1 MGKQRAQKVAEAIQK
16 EISSLIIKG
25 LKDPRVGFVTIT
37 AVDVTA
43 DLSIAKVFFT
53 VIGDEKARRDS
64 AAGLKSAIPFMRRE
78 IGKQL
83 RLRVVP
89 EIVFHYDT
97 SIDYGQRIESLLKG
111 IQEKEENDRGD
122 TQDDK

>member
-1 MGKQRAQKVAEAIQK
+1 MGIQRAQKVAEAIQK

-37 AVDVTA
+37 AVDVSS
-43 DLSIAKVFFT
+43 DLSLAKVFFT
-53 VIGDEKARRDS
+53 VIGDDNARTDS
-64 AAGLKSAIPFMRRE
+64 AAGLKSAIPYIRRE

-89 EIVFHYDT
+89 EVIFHYDT
-97 SIDYGQRIESLLKG
+97 SIDYGHHIESLLKG
-111 IQEKEENDRGD
+111 IQEKEEDGRGNS
-122 TQDDK
+122 QDD

>member
-1 MGKQRAQKVAEAIQK
+1 MGIQRAQKVAEAIQK

-37 AVDVTA
+37 AVDVSS
-43 DLSIAKVFFT
+43 DLSLAKVFFT
-53 VIGDEKARRDS
+53 VIGDDKARKDS
-64 AAGLKSAIPFMRRE
+64 AAGLKSAIPFIRRE

-89 EIVFHYDT
+89 EVVFHYDT
-97 SIDYGQRIESLLKG
+97 SIDYGHHIESLLKG
-111 IQEKEENDRGD
+111 IQEKEEDGRGD
-122 TQDDK
+122 SQDN

>member
-53 VIGDEKARRDS
+53 VIGDDKARRES
-64 AAGLKSAIPFMRRE
+64 AAGLKSAIPYMRRE

-89 EIVFHYDT
+89 EIIFNYDT
-97 SIDYGQRIESLLKG
+97 SIDYGQHIESLLKG
-111 IQEKEENDRGD
+111 IQEKEENDRGNS
-122 TQDDK
+122 QDD

>member
-1 MGKQRAQKVAEAIQK
+1 MGIQRAQKVAEAIQK

-37 AVDVTA
+37 AVDVTS
-43 DLSIAKVFFT
+43 DLSLAKVFFT
-53 VIGDEKARRDS
+53 VIGDDKARKDS
-64 AAGLKSAIPFMRRE
+64 AAGLKSAIPYIRRE

-89 EIVFHYDT
+89 EVVFHYDT
-97 SIDYGQRIESLLKG
+97 SIDYGHHIEALLKG
-111 IQEKEENDRGD
+111 IQEKEDDGRGD
-122 TQDDK
+122 SQDN

>member
-1 MGKQRAQKVAEAIQK
+1 MGIQRAQKVAEAIQK

-37 AVDVTA
+37 AVDVTS
-43 DLSIAKVFFT
+43 DLSLAKVFFT
-53 VIGDEKARRDS
+53 VIGDDKARKDS
-64 AAGLKSAIPFMRRE
+64 AAGLKSAIPYIRRE

-89 EIVFHYDT
+89 EVVFQYDT
-97 SIDYGQRIESLLKG
+97 SIDYGHHIEALLKG
-111 IQEKEENDRGD
+111 IQEKEDDGRGD
-122 TQDDK
+122 SQDN

>member
-1 MGKQRAQKVAEAIQK
+1 MGIQRAQKVAEAIQK

-37 AVDVTA
+37 AVDVTS
-43 DLSIAKVFFT
+43 DLSLAKVFFT
-53 VIGDEKARRDS
+53 VIGDDKARKDS
-64 AAGLKSAIPFMRRE
+64 AAGLKSAIPYIRRE

-89 EIVFHYDT
+89 EVVFHYDT
-97 SIDYGQRIESLLKG
+97 SIDYGHHIEALLKG
-111 IQEKEENDRGD
+111 IQEKDEDGRGD
-122 TQDDK
+122 SQDN

>member
-1 MGKQRAQKVAEAIQK
+1 MGIQRAQKVAEAIQK

-37 AVDVTA
+37 AVDVSS
-43 DLSIAKVFFT
+43 DLSLAKVFFT
-53 VIGDEKARRDS
+53 VIGDDKARKDS
-64 AAGLKSAIPFMRRE
+64 AAGLKSAIPYIRRE

-89 EIVFHYDT
+89 EVVFHYDT
-97 SIDYGQRIESLLKG
+97 SIDYGHHIESLLKG
-111 IQEKEENDRGD
+111 IHEKEEDGRGD
-122 TQDDK
+122 SQDN

>member
-1 MGKQRAQKVAEAIQK
+1 LGIQRAQKVAEAIQK

-37 AVDVTA
+37 AVDVSS
-43 DLSIAKVFFT
+43 DLSLAKVFFT
-53 VIGDEKARRDS
+53 VIGDDRARKDS
-64 AAGLKSAIPFMRRE
+64 AAGLKSAIPFIRRE

-89 EIVFHYDT
+89 EVVYHYDT
-97 SIDYGQRIESLLKG
+97 SIDYGHHIESLLKG
-111 IQEKEENDRGD
+111 IQEKEEDGRGD
-122 TQDDK
+122 SQDN

>member
-1 MGKQRAQKVAEAIQK
+1 MGIQRAQKVAEAIQK

-37 AVDVTA
+37 AVDVTS
-43 DLSIAKVFFT
+43 DLSLAKVFFT
-53 VIGDEKARRDS
+53 VIGDDKARKDS
-64 AAGLKSAIPFMRRE
+64 AAGLKSAIPYIRRE

-89 EIVFHYDT
+89 EVVFHYDT
-97 SIDYGQRIESLLKG
+97 SIDYGHHIESLLKG
-111 IQEKEENDRGD
+111 IQEKEEDGSGD
-122 TQDDK
+122 SQDN

>member
-1 MGKQRAQKVAEAIQK
+1 MGIQRAQKVAEAIQK

-37 AVDVTA
+37 AVDVTS
-43 DLSIAKVFFT
+43 DLSLAKVFFT
-53 VIGDEKARRDS
+53 VIGDDKARKDS
-64 AAGLKSAIPFMRRE
+64 AAGLKSAIPYIRRE

-89 EIVFHYDT
+89 EVVFHYDT
-97 SIDYGQRIESLLKG
+97 SIDYGHHIESLLKG
-111 IQEKEENDRGD
+111 IQEKDEDGRGD
-122 TQDDK
+122 SQDN

>member
-1 MGKQRAQKVAEAIQK
+1 MGIQRAQKVAEAIQK

-37 AVDVTA
+37 AVDVTS
-43 DLSIAKVFFT
+43 DLSLAKVFFT
-53 VIGDEKARRDS
+53 VIGDDRARKDS
-64 AAGLKSAIPFMRRE
+64 AAGLKSAIPYIRRE

-89 EIVFHYDT
+89 EVVFHYDT
-97 SIDYGQRIESLLKG
+97 SIDYGHHIESLLKG
-111 IQEKEENDRGD
+111 IQEKEEDGRGD
-122 TQDDK
+122 SQDN

>member
-1 MGKQRAQKVAEAIQK
+1 MGIQRAQKVAEAIQK

-37 AVDVTA
+37 AVDVTS
-43 DLSIAKVFFT
+43 DLSLAKVFFT
-53 VIGDEKARRDS
+53 VIGDDKARKDS
-64 AAGLKSAIPFMRRE
+64 AAGLKSAVPYIRRE

-89 EIVFHYDT
+89 EVVFHYDT
-97 SIDYGQRIESLLKG
+97 SIDYGHHIEALLKG
-111 IQEKEENDRGD
+111 IQEKEEDGRGD
-122 TQDDK
+122 SQDN

>member
-1 MGKQRAQKVAEAIQK
+1 MGIQRAQKVAEAIQK

-37 AVDVTA
+37 AVDVSS
-43 DLSIAKVFFT
+43 DLSLAKVFFT
-53 VIGDEKARRDS
+53 VIGDDKARTDS
-64 AAGLKSAIPFMRRE
+64 AAGLKSAIPYIRRE

-89 EIVFHYDT
+89 EVIFHYDT
-97 SIDYGQRIESLLKG
+97 SIDYGHHIESLLKG
-111 IQEKEENDRGD
+111 IQEKEEHDRGNS
-122 TQDDK
+122 QDD

>member
-37 AVDVTA
+37 AVDVTT
-43 DLSIAKVFFT
+43 DLSLAKIFFT
-53 VIGDEKARRDS
+53 VIGDENARRDS
-64 AAGLKSAIPFMRRE
+64 AAGLKSAIPYMRRE

-83 RLRVVP
+83 RLRIVP
-89 EIVFHYDT
+89 ELIFNYDT
-97 SIDYGQRIESLLKG
+97 SIDYGQHIESLLKG
-111 IQEKEENDRGD
+111 IQEKEANDRVD
-122 TQDDK
+122 SQDD

>member
-25 LKDPRVGFVTIT
+25 MKDPRVGFVTIT
-37 AVDVTA
+37 AVEVST
-43 DLSIAKVFFT
+43 DLSLAKIFFT

-83 RLRVVP
+83 RLRIVP
-89 EIVFHYDT
+89 ELVFNYDS
-97 SIDYGQRIESLLKG
+97 SIDYGQHIESLLKE
-111 IQEKEENDRGD
+111 IQEKEANDRRD
-122 TQDDK
+122 SQDD